1 MKIYGFINVRFNHH
15 TKEYECDINSI
26 ELFKSK
32 QNRDATRDTNEKT
45 LHGEW
50 INFEKE
56 INE

>member
-1 MKIYGFINVRFNHH
+1 MKIYGFINICFNHL
-15 TKEYECDINSI
+15 TKEYECDIGSI

-32 QNRDATRDTNEKT
+32 KKRDAMKNKNENT
-45 LHGEW
+45 QHGEW